1 MPLPPSVTLQPPFY
15 DPPIVDDPSGQQH
28 SQAWTEYHQLVA
40 DRLTNAARGTTTADD
55 AAAGD
60 VGEFIVS
67 VAPGPGGTIA
77 DNTPTTI
84 TQITL
89 TAGDW
94 DARGE
99 AWFQLG
105 AGGAGNVQ
113 AAISLV
119 SGAIPGAGQWSRVAQ
134 MFTHAANGLQVLA
147 LSPCRISLASPAT
160 VYLVA
165 LCGFSSGTTSVYGRL
180 DARRVR

>member
-15 DPPIVDDPSGQQH
+15 DPPIVENPTGQQH

-40 DRLTNAARGTTTADD
+40 DRLTNADRGTTTADD

-67 VAPGPGGTIA
+67 VASGPGGGISNNIA
-77 DNTPTTI
+77 TTV

-94 DARGE
+94 DVRGE

-105 AGGAGNVQ
+105 SGGAGDVQ
-113 AAISLV
+113 AAVSLV
-119 SGAIPGAGQWSRVAQ
+119 SGAMPGVGQWSRVAQ
-134 MFTHAANGLQVLA
+134 TFTHTANALQVLA
-147 LSPCRISLASPAT
+147 LSPCRVSLASPTT

-165 LCGFSSGTTSVYGRL
+165 LCGFSSGSTSVYGRL
-180 DARRVR
+180 DGRRVR